1 MNFTGEQGRVHIPS
15 PYVNSRVTS
24 QEKRSTIVLWEK
36 NPQNIIVSLRDRHR
50 SVPAVQ
56 LDLRARLLRI
66 LSLLKHDSSRHKL
79 LFGMMVFFP
88 FFTSSRETSCVDGSM
103 RKWMECAYFM
113 GILVAMKKGVCFTPV
128 LNIHELVFFVLFCFI
143 YGGGRSWVLRGLK
156 KAI

>member
-24 QEKRSTIVLWEK
+24 QEKRSTIVLWGGK
-36 NPQNIIVSLRDRHR
+36 KTQNIIVSLRDRHR

-79 LFGMMVFFP
+79 LFGMMFFFS
-88 FFTSSRETSCVDGSM
+88 FFHKLTR
-103 RKWMECAYFM
+103 
-113 GILVAMKKGVCFTPV
+113 
-128 LNIHELVFFVLFCFI
+128 NI
-143 YGGGRSWVLRGLK
+143 LRGWQHAEMNGVRVFHGNFGGNEERCLFHTCVEYS
-156 KAI
+156 